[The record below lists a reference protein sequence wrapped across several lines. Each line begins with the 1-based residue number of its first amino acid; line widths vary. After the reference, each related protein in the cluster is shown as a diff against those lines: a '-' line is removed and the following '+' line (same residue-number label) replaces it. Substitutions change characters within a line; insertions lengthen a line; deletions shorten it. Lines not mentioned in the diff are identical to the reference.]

1 MFGAFRLLSHC
12 FFLLLLA
19 SGLDAALARAAK
31 APAAASL
38 VPSKDWTP
46 AEAWA
51 WSKIEKG
58 EVADFD
64 ARPECKG
71 APAPDPKNA
80 DDAGWRDDCRDIRA
94 RLVIDLLMQA
104 PWREATPIAGV
115 RITHARI
122 VDDIDLENATL
133 ARAIIILG
141 SRIEGAMNLI
151 HARTESLIAVANSS
165 VAGDFNASG
174 LHSESDLFL
183 RYGSVFEKQVVLIG
197 AKIAGQLDMRGANF
211 DGLLLADSL
220 QVGEMLLMRSEGQ
233 YKSNFKEVSLR
244 GAKITGQVDMGV
256 ASFDWLLLADSLQV
270 GEMLIMRSEGQY
282 KSSFKEVSL
291 RGAKIT
297 GQVNMIGASFDGL
310 LFADSLQVGEMLI
323 MRSEDQY
330 KSSFKE
336 VNLRGAKITG
346 QVDMRGASFDGL
358 FFADSLQVG
367 EMLLMRSD
375 GQYKSSFKEV
385 SLREAKVSGPADM
398 SRASFEGMLVADS
411 LHVDGN
417 LFLRDAHASADVD
430 LIFAHVGGN
439 IDLLGADLT
448 SLHLSGASIGGDFVV
463 GKSQQPSAWTLL
475 NLRNAHVGYLTDARD
490 AWPEQGRLVLDGF
503 GFDHLGAFKDDS
515 TTQTRNLDM
524 EWWDRWAKRDP
535 DYSPA
540 PYTQLAAALKSSGDN
555 DAANE
560 IRFLGR
566 ERAREA
572 VCQRGMSFD
581 CFFQNVLGYTVGYGI
596 GRYTFFALGWV
607 VVLSLFSMFVLKW
620 SVPEA
625 REERKT
631 WLWCFGAGLSRLL
644 PGVDLSKEFAD
655 FFDGPFR
662 PSFTFLQGAWF
673 YFIRFAGLV
682 LGAAVIAAFAG
693 LTQGP

>member
-1 MFGAFRLLSHC
+1 MFGAFRALSHC

-19 SGLDAALARAAK
+19 GGLSTAQARSLK
-31 APAAASL
+31 APAPPRTA
-38 VPSKDWTP
+38 PSSDWTP
-46 AEAWA
+46 AEKWA
-51 WSKIEKG
+51 WSKIEQG
-58 EVADFD
+58 EAADFD
-64 ARPECKG
+64 KRPECRG
-71 APAPDPKNA
+71 APAPDPKDEKN
-80 DDAGWRDDCRDIRA
+80 AGWRDDCRNIRA
-94 RLVIDLLMQA
+94 RLLIGLLTQA
-104 PWREATPIAGV
+104 PWREATPVAGV
-115 RITHARI
+115 QIAHARI
-122 VDDIDLENATL
+122 VGVIDHENAINLENATL
-133 ARAIIILG
+133 VRAIWIRD
-141 SRIEGAMNLI
+141 SRIEGAINLMRA
-151 HARTESLIAVANSS
+151 HTDSLIAVDNSL
-165 VAGDFNASG
+165 VTGDFNASSLRG
-174 LHSESDLFL
+174 ESDLFL
-183 RYGSVFEKQVVLIG
+183 WHSSVFEKQVLLIDGKVAGQVAMIG
-197 AKIAGQLDMRGANF
+197 ASFRGALN
-211 DGLLLADSL
+211 ADSL
-220 QVGEMLLMRSEGQ
+220 QVSGILAMRSEGQ
-233 YKSNFKEVSLR
+233 NKTSFKEVSLR
-244 GAKITGQVDMGV
+244 GAKITGQVD
-256 ASFDWLLLADSLQV
+256 
-270 GEMLIMRSEGQY
+270 
-282 KSSFKEVSL
+282 L
-291 RGAKIT
+291 R
-297 GQVNMIGASFDGL
+297 GASFDGL
-310 LFADSLQVGEMLI
+310 LFADSLQVGEALL
-323 MRSEDQY
+323 MRSEGEN
-330 KSSFKE
+330 KASFND
-336 VNLRGAKITG
+336 VNLRGAKVTG
-346 QVDMRGASFDGL
+346 QVDMRGASFNGL
-358 FFADSLQVG
+358 LFADSLQVG
-367 EMLLMRSD
+367 EALLMRSE
-375 GQYKSSFKEV
+375 GENKASFKDV
-385 SLREAKVSGPADM
+385 NLCGAKVAGQVDM
-398 SRASFEGMLVADS
+398 SGASFNGLLFAES
-411 LHVDGN
+411 LHVDGD
-417 LFLRDAHASADVD
+417 LFLKDARAGGNVIFTFAHAGS
-430 LIFAHVGGN
+430 
-439 IDLLGADLT
+439 IDLRGANLASINLT
-448 SLHLSGASIGGDFVV
+448 GASVGRDFIV
-463 GKSQQPSAWTLL
+463 GKLQQPSAWAIL

-503 GFDHLGAFKDDS
+503 AFDHLGAFKDDS

-524 EWWDRWAKRDP
+524 AWWDRWAKRDP

-540 PYTQLAAALKSSGDN
+540 PYTQLAAALKNSGDN